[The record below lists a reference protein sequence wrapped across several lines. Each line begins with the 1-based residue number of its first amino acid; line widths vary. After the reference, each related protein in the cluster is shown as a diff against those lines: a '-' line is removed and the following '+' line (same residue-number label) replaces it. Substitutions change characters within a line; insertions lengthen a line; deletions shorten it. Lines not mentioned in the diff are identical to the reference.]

1 MLLPRIFLG
10 YIFKEFPINP
20 CLVLKFSIIACIFY
34 FCKIMISRF
43 GDHDKKVF
51 YFSKKLLD
59 VLLLKDNFILIGF
72 SDSIVI
78 VDMDSQRV
86 VHQLTLN
93 VPSIREYNIIFI
105 E

>member
-1 MLLPRIFLG
+1 
-10 YIFKEFPINP
+10 
-20 CLVLKFSIIACIFY
+20 
-34 FCKIMISRF
+34 MISRF

-59 VLLLKDNFILIGF
+59 VLLLKDSFILIGF

-86 VHQLTLN
+86 VHQLALS
-93 VPSIREYNIIFI
+93 VSSIREYNILFI